1 MSEPHGLEDHASKRQ
16 KVDDATA
23 EEILMRISNGDI
35 SDGDFSDDEL
45 EAENEEN
52 IPANGQVTASTTT
65 AALPPARPDAT
76 VSSNAPAASTKA
88 EFKWVKKD
96 FAPSDVDCHYNPEV
110 ASTCQQPLVYFSKY
124 FTEQIFED
132 LAEFTNSFDGL
143 AHDFEFYQGKGTGV
157 SKEHAHL
164 GLGGSVVMRLVESLP
179 KAQNIK
185 CYMDNYFTSVKL
197 FLELKK
203 IGILASGTIRG
214 NRLAGCVMKTD
225 KEMKKEGRG
234 SYDERVSQNDEVV
247 LVRWQDN
254 GTVNMAST
262 HLGVGNIGT
271 VRRWSES
278 QKVHVDIDCPEV
290 VLDYNKYMGGV
301 DKLDFI
307 MSLYPMRTRTKKWPN
322 DCFYLFH
329 TK

>member
-1 MSEPHGLEDHASKRQ
+1 MMVMCDFLSPGLEDHASKRQ

-65 AALPPARPDAT
+65 AALPARPDAT

-132 LAEFTNSFDGL
+132 LAEFTNRYVLQRDG
-143 AHDFEFYQGKGTGV
+143 AV
-157 SKEHAHL
+157 
-164 GLGGSVVMRLVESLP
+164 
-179 KAQNIK
+179 
-185 CYMDNYFTSVKL
+185 
-197 FLELKK
+197 
-203 IGILASGTIRG
+203 
-214 NRLAGCVMKTD
+214 
-225 KEMKKEGRG
+225 
-234 SYDERVSQNDEVV
+234 
-247 LVRWQDN
+247 
-254 GTVNMAST
+254 
-262 HLGVGNIGT
+262 
-271 VRRWSES
+271 
-278 QKVHVDIDCPEV
+278 
-290 VLDYNKYMGGV
+290 
-301 DKLDFI
+301 
-307 MSLYPMRTRTKKWPN
+307 
-322 DCFYLFH
+322 
-329 TK
+329 

>member
-1 MSEPHGLEDHASKRQ
+1 MFVRARQQHQPESFGSTTPRRHSSIPTARSTSGGTSGLEDHASKRQ

-65 AALPPARPDAT
+65 AALPARPDATVSSNAPAASTKAEFKWVKKDFAPRLEDHASKRQKVDDATAEEILMRISNGDISDGDFSDDELEAENEENIPANGQVTASTTTAALPARPDAT

-132 LAEFTNSFDGL
+132 LAEFTNRYVLQRDG
-143 AHDFEFYQGKGTGV
+143 AV
-157 SKEHAHL
+157 
-164 GLGGSVVMRLVESLP
+164 
-179 KAQNIK
+179 
-185 CYMDNYFTSVKL
+185 
-197 FLELKK
+197 
-203 IGILASGTIRG
+203 
-214 NRLAGCVMKTD
+214 
-225 KEMKKEGRG
+225 
-234 SYDERVSQNDEVV
+234 
-247 LVRWQDN
+247 
-254 GTVNMAST
+254 
-262 HLGVGNIGT
+262 
-271 VRRWSES
+271 
-278 QKVHVDIDCPEV
+278 
-290 VLDYNKYMGGV
+290 
-301 DKLDFI
+301 
-307 MSLYPMRTRTKKWPN
+307 
-322 DCFYLFH
+322 
-329 TK
+329 